1 VLELVVAATYRPP
14 VIRISLISLTRTP
27 IAADRP
33 MHQITDSGGV
43 VGCVFGR
50 EEFGADSLW
59 RPDQTQRRRLEA
71 TAGRVSLRPPTCL
84 LQTGRPPSVYIHR
97 EAEKTIFL
105 CVHFFNTRQKLL
117 NFFTK

>member
-14 VIRISLISLTRTP
+14 VLRISLISLTRTP

-50 EEFGADSLW
+50 EEFGADSLR
-59 RPDQTQRRRLEA
+59 RPDQTERRRLEA

-97 EAEKTIFL
+97 EAEKKQFSFVCIFL
-105 CVHFFNTRQKLL
+105 ILDRNY
-117 NFFTK
+117 